1 MYMYPLGSILL
12 YHGMNYRIYADD
24 AQLYIYFDLSDL
36 SIAINKINKF
46 ISEIRTWMIQ
56 DKLKI
61 NDSKT

>member
-1 MYMYPLGSILL
+1 
-12 YHGMNYRIYADD
+12 MNYRIYADD

-36 SIAINKINKF
+36 SIAINKINKL